1 VSNIHAFILGILAS
15 WTPSAVV
22 FALLARYRGAA
33 TPISEQPDA
42 ADKPERRDRDHGKG
56 LLRDEQGVCIP
67 FPHRRGSRRSAS
79 DG

>member
-1 VSNIHAFILGILAS
+1 MSNIHAFILGIVAS

-42 ADKPERRDRDHGKG
+42 ADKPKQRDHGKG

-67 FPHRRGSRRSAS
+67 FPHRRGSHRSAS
-79 DG
+79 DA

>member
-1 VSNIHAFILGILAS
+1 VSNIHAFILGIVAS

-22 FALLARYRGAA
+22 FALLAHYRGAA
-33 TPISEQPDA
+33 EPMSEQVDA
-42 ADKPERRDRDHGKG
+42 AEKPEQRDRDHEKG
-56 LLRDEQGVCIP
+56 LPRDEQRVCIP